1 MLRGPW
7 QGAGERWRTCI
18 HARGV
23 ASLVHHPCAALAA
36 DQAPLAPCHLSNLQQ
51 GGGGGIRQTVITP
64 QRGHTAHS
72 ALNPQLGCCRNSGA
86 GRGGGNV
93 LHPLEC
99 KPCNAS
105 PFSTWVGPP
114 SRSISVS
121 SGLLGSSSCRQ
132 AGRQAGSGTIHSIK
146 VLSVTLS
153 VACSQHGAQHALY
166 HKPPHCTALYG
177 KPLPVHPPFAP
188 PPSPPACAPALQ
200 HTPALRAPS

>member
-64 QRGHTAHS
+64 QCGHTAHS

-132 AGRQAGSGTIHSIK
+132 QRRQAGRQAVEQFIQSK
-146 VLSVTLS
+146 
-153 VACSQHGAQHALY
+153 CSA
-166 HKPPHCTALYG
+166 
-177 KPLPVHPPFAP
+177 
-188 PPSPPACAPALQ
+188 
-200 HTPALRAPS
+200 